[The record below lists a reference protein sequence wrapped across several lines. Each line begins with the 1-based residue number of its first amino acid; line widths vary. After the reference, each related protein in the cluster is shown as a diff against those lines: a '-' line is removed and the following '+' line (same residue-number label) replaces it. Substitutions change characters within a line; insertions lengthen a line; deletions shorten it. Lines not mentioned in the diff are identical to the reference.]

1 MKIILGLVYYQLHRN
16 RCAIFHRSSYCNKH
30 ADIPIKIQPCASH
43 AMNFLSVTILKCV
56 PFIPR
61 RAATILL
68 SVYDLLFLPCQD
80 QALIAAKSIFLD
92 RCTLMGVP
100 SANNILFRP
109 AGFEEGNQS
118 IN

>member
-1 MKIILGLVYYQLHRN
+1 MQKLLGHFSQQLILQY
-16 RCAIFHRSSYCNKH
+16 KH
-30 ADIPIKIQPCASH
+30 ADIPIKIQPCVSR
-43 AMNFLSVTILKCV
+43 AMNFKSVATLKCV

-68 SVYDLLFLPCQD
+68 SVYDLPFLPCQY
-80 QALIAAKSIFLD
+80 QALIAAKSISHD

-100 SANNILFRP
+100 AANNILFRP
-109 AGFEEGNQS
+109 AGFEEGNGS

>member
-1 MKIILGLVYYQLHRN
+1 
-16 RCAIFHRSSYCNKH
+16 
-30 ADIPIKIQPCASH
+30 
-43 AMNFLSVTILKCV
+43 MNFKSVAFLKCV

-61 RAATILL
+61 KAATILL

-92 RCTLMGVP
+92 RSTLMGVP
-100 SANNILFRP
+100 SANNIIFRP
-109 AGFEEGNQS
+109 AGLEEGNRS